1 MSKRTVSV
9 EELDG
14 LLAAEGGAR
23 MGVCAPSNVDVDAAI
38 VRKAAALAQAHGRAM
53 VVCATRVHE
62 AALSAAIEG
71 APGAE
76 GVEVVFVQDLAL
88 RQLEDERVQAAV
100 LRESRVLDANEMDI
114 LTEDVKVCG
123 MKLKRI
129 SEMLKFFYHSLADCT
144 AETDGW
150 LVTQE
155 EATVFAIL
163 EENLEARRACV
174 PAEVSAKAYLG
185 LKRAGVEP
193 QRCPIVVDNFA
204 ALSKSSQRL
213 VEFLSDDAFVA
224 FGNGAFKVL
233 DDEPYPN
240 PAGMTELLEAEDVQ
254 AIYLE
259 ASAPIKLP
267 VKTLSTPIEEF
278 EYIAEY
284 VGHVIGNGDAAESIV
299 VAAPN
304 ATWAKQIAKTLRAQG
319 IACALDLTPKKTPG
333 DPREATRCGEIRLH
347 AFAKLLENPRDLTA
361 LRTFIGAGDWLVG
374 SDGFLELLAYARENE
389 LSITNAISEM
399 RRPENSEAVTVSF
412 KKFLKPLSLLEEA
425 QSVWQTK
432 TVGEI
437 EAYMESVGMPLGS
450 HAAALGDKGGCPDV
464 AAFAATFRPK
474 PACLLEGVTV
484 TTFTRAISHPC
495 KTLVIPGMVDGF
507 MPKRDAVDDAYD
519 LDHRQR
525 ALARESRL
533 LKAVEAMARDCIAY
547 TNFDHDLIENT
558 AALHMFTTRYYVR
571 DGRKMARVSPS
582 VLLRQPGESDEPNGL
597 SEAGGSD
604 AQSGLDA
611 PGESSGSTVPASDK
625 GEE

>member
-9 EELDG
+9 EELDS

-23 MGVCAPSNVDVDAAI
+23 IGVCAPSNVDVDAAI
-38 VRKAAALAQAHGRAM
+38 VRKAADLAQAHGRAM
-53 VVCATRVHE
+53 VVCATRVHA
-62 AALSAAIEG
+62 AALSAAIAG
-71 APGAE
+71 MPGAE
-76 GVEVVFVQDLAL
+76 DVEVVFIQDLAL

-144 AETDGW
+144 AETEGW

-185 LKRAGVEP
+185 LKGAGVEP

-204 ALSKSSQRL
+204 ALGKSSQRL
-213 VEFLSDDAFVA
+213 VEFLSCDAFVA
-224 FGNGAFKVL
+224 FGNGDFKVL

-240 PAGMTELLEAEDVQ
+240 PAGMTELLEAEGTQ

-259 ASAPIKLP
+259 ASDPIKLP

-278 EYIAEY
+278 EYVADY
-284 VGHVIGNGDAAESIV
+284 VGHAIGNGAPAESIV

-304 ATWAKQIAKTLRAQG
+304 ATWAKQIAKTLHAQG
-319 IACALDLTPKKTPG
+319 VACSLDLRPKKTPG
-333 DPREATRCGEIRLH
+333 DPREASLCSEIRLH
-347 AFAKLLENPRDLTA
+347 AFAKLLENPSDLTA
-361 LRTFIGAGDWLVG
+361 LRTFIGVGDWLVG

-389 LSITNAISEM
+389 LSVTDAISEM

-412 KKFLKPLSLLEEA
+412 KKFLKTLDLFEEA
-425 QSVWQTK
+425 QDVWQTK

-450 HAAALGDKGGCPDV
+450 HAAALGDKGGRPNI

-474 PACLLEGVTV
+474 PACLLEGVVV

-507 MPKRDAVDDAYD
+507 MPKRDAVDDAFD

-533 LKAVEAMARDCIAY
+533 LKAVEATARDCIVY

-582 VLLRQPGESDEPNGL
+582 VLLRQPGEL
-597 SEAGGSD
+597 SESSQQG
-604 AQSGLDA
+604 AQN
-611 PGESSGSTVPASDK
+611 GSTVPAGDK

>member
-1 MSKRTVSV
+1 MEASMSKRTVSV
-9 EELDG
+9 EELDS
-14 LLAAEGGAR
+14 LLAAEGSAR
-23 MGVCAPSNVDVDAAI
+23 IGVCTPSNADVDAAI
-38 VRKAAALAQAHGRAM
+38 VGKATALAQAHGRAM
-53 VVCATRVHE
+53 VVCATRVHV
-62 AALSAAIEG
+62 AALSAAIDG
-71 APGAE
+71 MAGAE
-76 GVEVVFVQDLAL
+76 GVEVVFIQDLAL

-144 AETDGW
+144 AETEGW

-185 LKRAGVEP
+185 LKGAGVEP

-224 FGNGAFKVL
+224 FGNGDFKVL

-240 PAGMTELLEAEDVQ
+240 PAGMTELLEAEDTQ
-254 AIYLE
+254 AIYVE
-259 ASAPIKLP
+259 TPAPIKLP

-278 EYIAEY
+278 EYIADY
-284 VGHVIGNGDAAESIV
+284 VGRVIGNGAPAESIV

-464 AAFAATFRPK
+464 AAFAATFKPK

-582 VLLRQPGESDEPNGL
+582 VLLRQPGEL
-597 SEAGGSD
+597 SESSQQG
-604 AQSGLDA
+604 AQN
-611 PGESSGSTVPASDK
+611 GSTVPAGDK

>member
-9 EELDG
+9 EELDS

-23 MGVCAPSNVDVDAAI
+23 IGVCTPSNADVDAAI
-38 VRKAAALAQAHGRAM
+38 ARKAAGLAQAHGRAM
-53 VVCATRVHE
+53 VVCATRVHA
-62 AALSAAIEG
+62 AALSAALAG
-71 APGAE
+71 VSGAE
-76 GVEVVFVQDLAL
+76 GVEVVFIQDLAL

-144 AETDGW
+144 AETEGW

-185 LKRAGVEP
+185 LKGAGVEP
-193 QRCPIVVDNFA
+193 QRCPIVVDNFG

-213 VEFLSDDAFVA
+213 VEFLSGDAFVA
-224 FGNGAFKVL
+224 FGNGDFKVL

-240 PAGMTELLEAEDVQ
+240 PAGMTELLEAEDVR

-259 ASAPIKLP
+259 TPAPIKLP

-278 EYIAEY
+278 EYVADY
-284 VGHVIGNGDAAESIV
+284 VGHAIGNGAPAESIV

-304 ATWAKQIAKTLRAQG
+304 PTWAKQIAKTLRAQG
-319 IACALDLTPKKTPG
+319 IACALDLTPRKTPG

-347 AFAKLLENPRDLTA
+347 AFAKLLESPRDLTA

-389 LSITNAISEM
+389 LSITDAISEM

-412 KKFLKPLSLLEEA
+412 KKFLKPLDLFEEA
-425 QSVWQTK
+425 QGVWRTK

-450 HAAALGDKGGCPDV
+450 HAVALGDKDGRPDV
-464 AAFAATFRPK
+464 AAFAATFKPK
-474 PACLLEGVTV
+474 PACLLKGVVV
-484 TTFTRAISHPC
+484 TTFTRVISHPC

-507 MPKRDAVDDAYD
+507 MPKRDAVDDAFD

-533 LKAVEAMARDCIAY
+533 LKAVEAMACDCVVY

-558 AALHMFTTRYYVR
+558 AALHMFTTRIYMK
-571 DGRKMARVSPS
+571 DGRRMARVSPS
-582 VLLRQPGESDEPNGL
+582 ALLRQPGES
-597 SEAGGSD
+597 S
-604 AQSGLDA
+604 
-611 PGESSGSTVPASDK
+611 ESSESTEPAGDK